1 MYTIVVN
8 HCFLVQDLNFFFIVN
23 VSCLQAQQLSNNE
36 EQNGTISYDASV
48 EIEVDST
55 YNADQQIGNEST
67 LTFLLT
73 LGYCAC
79 AVRVTVV
86 VLCVCVCVCVCA
98 CNILREMPDVNIK
111 VEVST
116 QCKL

>member
-1 MYTIVVN
+1 MQFFITSCYCIYMYTIVVN
-8 HCFLVQDLNFFFIVN
+8 HCFLVQDLNFLDFIVN
-23 VSCLQAQQLSNNE
+23 ISCLQAQQLSNN

-67 LTFLLT
+67 LTFLLLT

-86 VLCVCVCVCVCA
+86 VLCVCVCCVSA
-98 CNILREMPDVNIK
+98 
-111 VEVST
+111 T
-116 QCKL
+116 F